1 MSISTTQNITALG
14 DLKHKIASA
23 FTATTESLSTF
34 TRKRRVYNAT
44 FTELA
49 GLTTRELADLGF
61 CRGDIRRIAREAAE
75 LA

>member
-23 FTATTESLSTF
+23 FIATSESLSTYK
-34 TRKRRVYNAT
+34 RKRRVYNTT